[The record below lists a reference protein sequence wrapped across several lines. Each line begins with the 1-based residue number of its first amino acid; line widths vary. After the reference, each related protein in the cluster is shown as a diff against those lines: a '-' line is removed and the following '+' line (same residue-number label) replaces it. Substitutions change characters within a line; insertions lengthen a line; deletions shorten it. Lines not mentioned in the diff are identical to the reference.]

1 MARGILRGC
10 FWLVLFTVASAVA
23 HEAGASLE
31 GPLGADD
38 ECEAGDGGAA
48 GECSVE
54 LRQLRA
60 RSVKAETK
68 DEVVAAS
75 EEGSELFGPNARGR
89 NMWRAR
95 TWTDIAALV
104 QFNESVQ
111 GPCVA
116 QTGATCS
123 TFACKASRGATDC
136 VKMQCQCATGF
147 CAQAG
152 TCYPTSPTQ
161 CLEDTGG
168 SCTVSACLSS
178 QGDIIAAQVSAS
190 ATLEIVLGRG
200 PAFRPRTQ
208 AAHAR
213 PLGAIPPGARPPAT
227 KGGAFVRMERRRE
240 RNLRVAHMKSLLRVE
255 LTEAPSPTR
264 DDQCMRL
271 KFDSG
276 GGGLFFSVRLGVAL
290 CCQGRDIDC

>member
-1 MARGILRGC
+1 MYERCDNLGGV
-10 FWLVLFTVASAVA
+10 WPVLFTVASAVA
-23 HEAGASLE
+23 HEAGAPLE

-38 ECEAGDGGAA
+38 ECEATDGGAA

-60 RSVKAETK
+60 HSVKAETK
-68 DEVVAAS
+68 DEAVT

-123 TFACKASRGATDC
+123 MFACKASRGATDC

-168 SCTVSACLSS
+168 SCTVSACRSS
-178 QGDIIAAQVSAS
+178 RGGTYCDSGKCLCNPGNCAWKGTCFP
-190 ATLEIVLGRG
+190 ATDTGGTCKAFGCDSSRG
-200 PAFRPRTQ
+200 PSTC
-208 AAHAR
+208 
-213 PLGAIPPGARPPAT
+213 
-227 KGGAFVRMERRRE
+227 
-240 RNLRVAHMKSLLRVE
+240 N
-255 LTEAPSPTR
+255 
-264 DDQCMRL
+264 
-271 KFDSG
+271 
-276 GGGLFFSVRLGVAL
+276 
-290 CCQGRDIDC
+290 QGRCLCQDGYVAVKGTCVTPT

>member
-1 MARGILRGC
+1 MRSC
-10 FWLVLFTVASAVA
+10 FWLVLFRVASAVA
-23 HEAGASLE
+23 HEAGVPLE

-38 ECEAGDGGAA
+38 ECEATDGGAV

-60 RSVKAETK
+60 HSVKAETK
-68 DEVVAAS
+68 DEAVT

-111 GPCVA
+111 GPCVV

-123 TFACKASRGATDC
+123 MFACKASRGATDC

-168 SCTVSACLSS
+168 SCTVSAAGAPGAAL
-178 QGDIIAAQVSAS
+178 IATQVSAS

-227 KGGAFVRMERRRE
+227 KGGA
-240 RNLRVAHMKSLLRVE
+240 
-255 LTEAPSPTR
+255 
-264 DDQCMRL
+264 
-271 KFDSG
+271 
-276 GGGLFFSVRLGVAL
+276 SVRW
-290 CCQGRDIDC
+290 